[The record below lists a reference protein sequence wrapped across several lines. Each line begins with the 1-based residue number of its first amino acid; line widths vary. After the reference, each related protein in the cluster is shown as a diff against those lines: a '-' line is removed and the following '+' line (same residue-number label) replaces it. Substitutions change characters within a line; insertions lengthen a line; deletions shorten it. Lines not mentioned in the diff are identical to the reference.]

1 VEGIIV
7 INGLRNIFSVSMFF
21 YLTVIA
27 HNCKMAIRAYGGRSS
42 VFWAYG
48 FLMYKLLHRLCENGR
63 LTRRKPLRPATRFG
77 SCGRARHSRLSR
89 RFRRGFGEV

>member
-1 VEGIIV
+1 MEGIIV

-27 HNCKMAIRAYGGRSS
+27 HNCKMAVRAYGGRSS

-48 FLMYKLLHRLCENGR
+48 FLMYKLLHRPCENGR
-63 LTRRKPLRPATRFG
+63 LTKHSRSAPRSLRLAAVLGLAFIPPAAARFG
-77 SCGRARHSRLSR
+77 G
-89 RFRRGFGEV
+89 G